1 MSWAALPERRCSTGL
16 SGRSHL
22 DAAEGVGGIG
32 EILVK
37 ADEGLTA
44 FRLRQMK
51 AIRKVHTLPY
61 PAQRLRRGG
70 RIFQTRARQPREI
83 GEGLGTLHSGKPIDA
98 PQHPLGL

>member
-1 MSWAALPERRCSTGL
+1 LGTYYARRCNHCSTGL

-51 AIRKVHTLPY
+51 AIRKVHTLPH

-70 RIFQTRARQPREI
+70 RIFQTRARSSPVNQFTAAR
-83 GEGLGTLHSGKPIDA
+83 TFMNSS
-98 PQHPLGL
+98 